1 MPTAPAISQPRDAA
15 GKLLSQYDAE
25 VMANICVR
33 IAEGET
39 LAHICKEKDKPTAWT
54 FRNWV
59 LKDEELR
66 GMYTQA
72 RELQAHSLFEEA
84 LDEARAIKAAP
95 GSAQQVRAADIL
107 ITHLRWAAG
116 KLNARDYSER
126 SSVRFVVPIQINT
139 SLDLGGGDVD
149 PDKVYDITAEVIV
162 DPEEAEE
169 RQGKATK
176 RRLSERDRQR
186 EKERARARSRGKRKG
201 MTG

>member
-1 MPTAPAISQPRDAA
+1 MANPPAVQPRDAA
-15 GKLLSQYDAE
+15 GKLLSPYDAE
-25 VMANICVR
+25 VMGRICVR

-39 LAHICKEKDKPTAWT
+39 LAHVCKDKNMPTPWT

-84 LDEARAIKAAP
+84 LDEARAIKADP

-139 SLDLGGGDVD
+139 SLDLGGDGVD
-149 PDKVYDITAEVIV
+149 PDKVYDITATVIV

-176 RRLSERDRQR
+176 RRMAERDRTR
-186 EKERARARSRGKRKG
+186 EKERVRARGRGKRQG